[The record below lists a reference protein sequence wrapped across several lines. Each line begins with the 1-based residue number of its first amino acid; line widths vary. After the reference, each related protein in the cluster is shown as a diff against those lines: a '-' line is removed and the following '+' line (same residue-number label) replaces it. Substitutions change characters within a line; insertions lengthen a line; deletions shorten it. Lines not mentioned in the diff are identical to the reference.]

1 MTERAFARASRKY
14 EIEDLR
20 RLEAAVEAVARDRNL
35 RFLFARLFESCGM
48 AASPFT
54 PDPLTTAHA
63 CGKMAVGDELR
74 ALLETASPDL
84 FFDIMKEQAHDE
96 RTRTDEL
103 ANRLAA
109 D

>member
-1 MTERAFARASRKY
+1 MTERAFARASRKH
-14 EIEDLR
+14 ELEDLR
-20 RLEAAVEAVARDRNL
+20 RLESAVETISRDRNL

-63 CGKMAVGDELR
+63 CGKMAVGEELR

-84 FFDIMKEQAHDE
+84 YFDIMKEQASDD
-96 RTRTDEL
+96 RARTDDLES
-103 ANRLAA
+103 RLAA

>member
-1 MTERAFARASRKY
+1 MTERAFARASRKH
-14 EIEDLR
+14 ELEDLR
-20 RLEAAVEAVARDRNL
+20 RLEAAAEAIARDSNL

-63 CGKMAVGDELR
+63 CGKMAVGEELR

-84 FFDIMKEQAHDE
+84 YFDIMKEQAHAE
-96 RTRTDEL
+96 RQRTDEL
-103 ANRLAA
+103 QSSLAV